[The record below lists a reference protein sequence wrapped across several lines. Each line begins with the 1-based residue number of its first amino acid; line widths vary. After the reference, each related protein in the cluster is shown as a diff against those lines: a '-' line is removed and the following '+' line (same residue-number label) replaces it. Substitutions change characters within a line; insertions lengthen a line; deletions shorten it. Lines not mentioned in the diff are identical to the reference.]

1 MLGMNAF
8 ASAISTLHGG
18 RAAATEAV
26 EAVRAT
32 LAGTR
37 PDLVVVFAT
46 PDLMA
51 DAGGIA
57 SIIGAGLAPR
67 HVLGCTAEAIIGSG
81 REVEDGPALSLW
93 AAVLPD
99 ARIESFALEAGEA
112 PDGGVVMLGWPPAFD
127 PSAPPDLA
135 ADGAVILLADPFTF
149 PPEALT
155 APDGGGVPRDVVGG
169 MASGGHAPGQHHLI
183 LDQRVMSS
191 GAVGVGIT
199 GITPVVSQG
208 CRPVGPEMTI
218 TDGGQGVIREL
229 AGRPALVRVREVMD
243 GLSGDDRRLVEQGV
257 LAGVVIDENRPEYEQ
272 GDFLIRGII
281 GGDPDTG
288 AIVVGEHVR
297 VGQVMRLQVRDH
309 ESADADLR
317 AALQAAA
324 GEMPHPAGGALIFSC
339 NGRGTHMFPEPHHDA
354 RAVRDILGDIPVAGL
369 FCNGE
374 IGPVCGRTHMHG
386 FTATMALFTQ

>member
-1 MLGMNAF
+1 MNTF
-8 ASAISTLHGG
+8 ASAISTLTTA

-26 EAVRAT
+26 DAVRAT
-32 LAGTR
+32 LSGMR

-57 SIIGAGLAPR
+57 SIVGAGLAPE
-67 HVLGCTAEAIIGSG
+67 HVLGCTAESIIGSG
-81 REVEDGPALSLW
+81 REIEDGPALSLW

-99 ARIESFALEAGEA
+99 AQIESFALEAGEA

-127 PSAPPDLA
+127 PAAPPDLA

-149 PPEALT
+149 PPEALVG
-155 APDGGGVPRDVVGG
+155 PDGGGVPRDVVGG

-199 GITPVVSQG
+199 GITPLVSQG

-324 GEMPHPAGGALIFSC
+324 GEMSHPAGGALVFSC

-354 RAVRDILGDIPVAGL
+354 LAVRDILGDIPVAGL

>member
-1 MLGMNAF
+1 MNTF
-8 ASAISTLHGG
+8 ASAISTLPTA

-26 EAVRAT
+26 DAVRAT
-32 LAGTR
+32 LSGMR

-57 SIIGAGLAPR
+57 SIVGAGLAPE

-81 REVEDGPALSLW
+81 REIEDGPALSLW

-99 ARIESFALEAGEA
+99 AQIESFALEAGEA

-127 PSAPPDLA
+127 PAAPPDLA

-149 PPEALT
+149 PPEALVG
-155 APDGGGVPRDVVGG
+155 PDGGGVPRDVVGG

-199 GITPVVSQG
+199 GITPLVSQG

-324 GEMPHPAGGALIFSC
+324 GEMSHPAGGALVFSC

-354 RAVRDILGDIPVAGL
+354 LAVRDILGDIPVAGL

>member
-1 MLGMNAF
+1 MNTF
-8 ASAISTLHGG
+8 ASAISTLTTA

-26 EAVRAT
+26 DAVRAT
-32 LAGTR
+32 LSGMR

-57 SIIGAGLAPR
+57 SIVGAGLAPE

-81 REVEDGPALSLW
+81 REIEDGPALSLW

-99 ARIESFALEAGEA
+99 AQIESFALEAGEA

-127 PSAPPDLA
+127 PAAPPDLA

-149 PPEALT
+149 PPEALIG
-155 APDGGGVPRDVVGG
+155 PDGGGVPRDVVGG

-199 GITPVVSQG
+199 GITPLVSQG

-324 GEMPHPAGGALIFSC
+324 GEMSHPAGGALVFSC

-354 RAVRDILGDIPVAGL
+354 LAVRDILGDIPVAGL

>member
-1 MLGMNAF
+1 MNAF
-8 ASAISTLHGG
+8 ASAISTSSTA

-26 EAVRAT
+26 DAVRAS

-57 SIIGAGLAPR
+57 SIIGAGLAPV
-67 HVLGCTAEAIIGSG
+67 HVIGCTAEAVIGSG
-81 REVEDGPALSLW
+81 REVEHGPGLSLW

-99 ARIESFALEAGEA
+99 ARIESFALEAGAA
-112 PDGGVVMLGWPPAFD
+112 PDGGVVMLGWPPALD
-127 PSAPPDLA
+127 PAAPPDLA
-135 ADGAVILLADPFTF
+135 AESAVILLADPFTF
-149 PPEALT
+149 PPEALV

-169 MASGGHAPGQHHLI
+169 MASGGRAPGAHHLI

-199 GITPVVSQG
+199 GITPLVSQG

-218 TDGGQGVIREL
+218 TDGGQGIIREL
-229 AGRPALVRVREVMD
+229 AGRPALTRVREVMD
-243 GLSGDDRRLVEQGV
+243 ALPADDRRLVEQGV

-281 GGDPDTG
+281 GGDPETG
-288 AIVVGEHVR
+288 AIAVGEHVR

-317 AALQAAA
+317 AALQAASGVMA
-324 GEMPHPAGGALIFSC
+324 CPVGGALIFSC
-339 NGRGTHMFPEPHHDA
+339 NGRGTHMFPGPDHDA
-354 RAVRDILGDIPVAGL
+354 LAVREMFGDVPVAGL

-374 IGPVCGRTHMHG
+374 IGPVCGRTHLHG
-386 FTATMALFTQ
+386 FTATMALFPE

>member
-1 MLGMNAF
+1 MNTF
-8 ASAISTLHGG
+8 ASAISTLPTA

-26 EAVRAT
+26 DAVRAT
-32 LAGTR
+32 LSGMR

-57 SIIGAGLAPR
+57 SIVGAGLAPE

-81 REVEDGPALSLW
+81 REIEDGPALSLW

-99 ARIESFALEAGEA
+99 AQIESFALEAGEA

-127 PSAPPDLA
+127 PAAPPDLA

-149 PPEALT
+149 PPEAL
-155 APDGGGVPRDVVGG
+155 AGPDGGGVPRDVVGG

-199 GITPVVSQG
+199 GITPLVSQG

-288 AIVVGEHVR
+288 ALVVGEHVR

-324 GEMPHPAGGALIFSC
+324 GEMSHPAGGALVFSC

-354 RAVRDILGDIPVAGL
+354 LAVRDILGDIPVAGL

>member
-1 MLGMNAF
+1 MNLF
-8 ASAISTLHGG
+8 ASALSTLPNA

-26 EAVRAT
+26 DAVRT
-32 LAGTR
+32 RLSGTR

-93 AAVLPD
+93 AAALPD
-99 ARIESFALEAGEA
+99 AHIESFALEADEA

-127 PSAPPDLA
+127 PAAPPDLA
-135 ADGAVILLADPFTF
+135 TDGAVILLADPFTF

-155 APDGGGVPRDVVGG
+155 APDGGGLPRDVVGG

-281 GGDPDTG
+281 GGDPGTG

-324 GEMPHPAGGALIFSC
+324 GEMSHPAGGALVFSC

-354 RAVRDILGDIPVAGL
+354 LAVRDILGDIPVAGL

>member
-1 MLGMNAF
+1 MNAF
-8 ASAISTLHGG
+8 ASAISTLPTA

-26 EAVRAT
+26 DAVRT
-32 LAGTR
+32 SLAGRR

-57 SIIGAGLAPR
+57 SIIGAGLAPM
-67 HVLGCTAEAIIGSG
+67 HVLGCTAEAVIGSG
-81 REVEDGPALSLW
+81 REVEEGPALSLW
-93 AAVLPD
+93 AAVLPGT
-99 ARIESFALEAGEA
+99 RIESFALEAGEA
-112 PDGGVVMLGWPPAFD
+112 PDGGVVMLGWPPSLD
-127 PSAPPDLA
+127 PAAPSDLA

-149 PPEALT
+149 PPDALR
-155 APDGGGVPRDVVGG
+155 APDGDGLPRDVVGG
-169 MASGGHAPGQHHLI
+169 MASGGRGPGEHHLI

-199 GITPVVSQG
+199 GITPLVSQG

-218 TDGGQGVIREL
+218 TDGGQGIIRAL
-229 AGRPALVRVREVMD
+229 AGRPALTRVREVVE
-243 GLSGDDRRLVEQGV
+243 GLPAGDRRLVEQGV

-281 GGDPDTG
+281 GGDPETG

-317 AALQAAA
+317 AALQAASR
-324 GEMPHPAGGALIFSC
+324 EMQGRAGGALVFSC
-339 NGRGTHMFPEPHHDA
+339 NGRGTHMFPEPDHDA
-354 RAVRDILGDIPVAGL
+354 RAVRDVLGDIPVAGL

-386 FTATMALFTQ
+386 FTATMALFPQ

>member
-1 MLGMNAF
+1 MNTF
-8 ASAISTLHGG
+8 ASAISTLPSA
-18 RAAATEAV
+18 RAAATDAV
-26 EAVRAT
+26 NAVRAA

-46 PDLMA
+46 PQLMA

-57 SIIGAGLAPR
+57 SIIGAGLAPA
-67 HVLGCTAEAIIGSG
+67 HVLGCTAEAVIGSG

-99 ARIESFALEAGEA
+99 ARIESFALEAGET
-112 PDGGVVMLGWPPAFD
+112 PDGGVVMMGWPPALD
-127 PSAPPDLA
+127 PAVPAGLA
-135 ADGAVILLADPFTF
+135 SDDAVILLADPFTF
-149 PPEALT
+149 PPAALR
-155 APDGGGVPRDVVGG
+155 APDGDGLARDVVGG
-169 MASGGHAPGQHHLI
+169 MASGGHGPGEHHLI

-191 GAVGVGIT
+191 GAVGVALT
-199 GITPVVSQG
+199 GITPLVSQG

-218 TDGGQGVIREL
+218 TDGGQGIIREL
-229 AGRPALVRVREVMD
+229 AGRPALARVREVME
-243 GLSGDDRRLVEQGV
+243 GLSGDDRRLVEEGV

-281 GGDPDTG
+281 GGDADTG
-288 AIVVGEHVR
+288 AIAVGEHVR

-317 AALQAAA
+317 AALQAASGQMA
-324 GEMPHPAGGALIFSC
+324 HPAGGALVFSC

-354 RAVRDILGDIPVAGL
+354 LAIRDVLGDIPVAGL

-386 FTATMALFTQ
+386 FTATMAIFPE